1 MDSRNGKRRSLM
13 ENHESSQADTGLAY
27 KVGNDA
33 DATQIADAIV
43 LTWQEINT
51 TLIPILGE
59 RGVAALYHR
68 SLYLTSSAHSWLA
81 ETYTGIQT
89 PMDLEALKRVIAQ
102 QTSANAVAGGAAV
115 LQTFYGLLASL
126 VGPLLTERLL
136 RSVWANS
143 FSGGP
148 ALDTT
153 P

>member
-1 MDSRNGKRRSLM
+1 M
-13 ENHESSQADTGLAY
+13 ENHESSQANTTLAY

-33 DATQIADAIV
+33 DAVQIAEAIV
-43 LTWQEINT
+43 STWQEINT

-59 RGVAALYHR
+59 RGVAALYQR
-68 SLYLTSSAHSWLA
+68 SLYLTASAHSWLT

-89 PMDLEALKRVIAQ
+89 PMNLDALKKVIAQ
-102 QTSANAVAGGAAV
+102 QTSANAIAGGAAV

>member
-1 MDSRNGKRRSLM
+1 M
-13 ENHESSQADTGLAY
+13 ENHESSQANTTLAY
-27 KVGNDA
+27 KVSNDA
-33 DATQIADAIV
+33 DAAQIADAIV
-43 LTWQEINT
+43 STWQEVNT

-59 RGVAALYHR
+59 RGVAALYQR
-68 SLYLTSSAHSWLA
+68 SLYLTASAHSWLSV
-81 ETYTGIQT
+81 TYTGIQT
-89 PMDLEALKRVIAQ
+89 PMDLDALKKVIAQ
-102 QTSANAVAGGAAV
+102 QTSANAIAGGAAV

>member
-1 MDSRNGKRRSLM
+1 MDSRNGKRLSLM
-13 ENHESSQADTGLAY
+13 ENHESSQANTTLAY

-33 DATQIADAIV
+33 DAVQIAEAIV
-43 LTWQEINT
+43 STWQEINT

-59 RGVAALYHR
+59 RGVAALYQR
-68 SLYLTSSAHSWLA
+68 SLYLTASAHSWLT

-89 PMDLEALKRVIAQ
+89 PMNLDALKKVIAQ
-102 QTSANAVAGGAAV
+102 QTSANAIAGGAAV